1 MNTMFTVEEVS
12 KLLSVSKV
20 TIYAKLKKYESKV
33 VVKQGKKYVTEELL
47 SLIKQELNL
56 KECLKDNL
64 KVENNTGAIN
74 QEIATDRDDL
84 INLNQD
90 LINFLKQQLEEKDI
104 QLREKDKQIEEL
116 INLNKNNQVL
126 LKQQQDKE
134 NNQKLLE
141 DHFQE
146 VDQKLMDLRDR
157 MEEKKNSKKFFG
169 FFSKQV
175 YKFMSKTL
183 YIIWELYMDF
193 SK

>member
-20 TIYAKLKKYESKV
+20 TIYAKLKKYGSKV

-116 INLNKNNQVL
+116 INLNKNNQIL

-134 NNQKLLE
+134 INQKLLE

-169 FFSKQV
+169 FFSK
-175 YKFMSKTL
+175 
-183 YIIWELYMDF
+183 
-193 SK
+193 

>member
-64 KVENNTGAIN
+64 KVGNNTAAIN
-74 QEIATDRDDL
+74 QEVATDRDDL

-134 NNQKLLE
+134 INQKLLE
-141 DHFQE
+141 DHFLE

-157 MEEKKNSKKFFG
+157 MEEKKNSKKFFR
-169 FFSKQV
+169 FFLK
-175 YKFMSKTL
+175 
-183 YIIWELYMDF
+183 
-193 SK
+193 

>member
-1 MNTMFTVEEVS
+1 MFTVGEVS

-64 KVENNTGAIN
+64 KEENNTGAIN

-84 INLNQD
+84 INLNKD

-116 INLNKNNQVL
+116 INLNKNNQIL

-134 NNQKLLE
+134 INTKLLE

-146 VDQKLMDLRDR
+146 VDEKLMDLRER
-157 MEEKKNSKKFFG
+157 MDEKKKSKKKFG
-169 FFSKQV
+169 FFSK
-175 YKFMSKTL
+175 
-183 YIIWELYMDF
+183 
-193 SK
+193 

>member
-56 KECLKDNL
+56 KECLKDNLKDNL

-116 INLNKNNQVL
+116 INLNKNNQIL

-134 NNQKLLE
+134 INQKLLE

-169 FFSKQV
+169 FFSK
-175 YKFMSKTL
+175 
-183 YIIWELYMDF
+183 
-193 SK
+193 

>member
-56 KECLKDNL
+56 KECLK
-64 KVENNTGAIN
+64 VENNTGAIN

-90 LINFLKQQLEEKDI
+90 LINFLKQQLEEKD
-104 QLREKDKQIEEL
+104 KQIEEL
-116 INLNKNNQVL
+116 INLNKNNQIL

-134 NNQKLLE
+134 INQKLLE

-146 VDQKLMDLRDR
+146 VDQKLMDLLDR

-169 FFSKQV
+169 FFSK
-175 YKFMSKTL
+175 
-183 YIIWELYMDF
+183 
-193 SK
+193 

>member
-20 TIYAKLKKYESKV
+20 TIYAKLKKYGSKV

-90 LINFLKQQLEEKDI
+90 LINFLKQQLEEKD
-104 QLREKDKQIEEL
+104 KQIEEL
-116 INLNKNNQVL
+116 INLNKNNQIL

-157 MEEKKNSKKFFG
+157 MEEKKNFKKFFG
-169 FFSKQV
+169 FFSK
-175 YKFMSKTL
+175 
-183 YIIWELYMDF
+183 
-193 SK
+193 

>member
-56 KECLKDNL
+56 KECL

-116 INLNKNNQVL
+116 INLNKNNQIL

-134 NNQKLLE
+134 INQKLLE

-169 FFSKQV
+169 FFSK
-175 YKFMSKTL
+175 
-183 YIIWELYMDF
+183 
-193 SK
+193 

>member
-56 KECLKDNL
+56 KDCLKDNL

-116 INLNKNNQVL
+116 INLNKNNQIL

-134 NNQKLLE
+134 INQKLLE

-169 FFSKQV
+169 FFSK
-175 YKFMSKTL
+175 
-183 YIIWELYMDF
+183 
-193 SK
+193 

>member
-20 TIYAKLKKYESKV
+20 TIYAKLKKYGSKV

-134 NNQKLLE
+134 INQKLLE

-169 FFSKQV
+169 FFSK
-175 YKFMSKTL
+175 
-183 YIIWELYMDF
+183 
-193 SK
+193 

>member
-1 MNTMFTVEEVS
+1 MNAMFTVEEVS

-116 INLNKNNQVL
+116 INLNKNNQIL

-134 NNQKLLE
+134 INTKLLE

-146 VDQKLMDLRDR
+146 VDEKLMDLRER
-157 MEEKKNSKKFFG
+157 MDEKKKSKKKFG
-169 FFSKQV
+169 FFSK
-175 YKFMSKTL
+175 
-183 YIIWELYMDF
+183 
-193 SK
+193 

>member
-1 MNTMFTVEEVS
+1 MFTVEEVS

-116 INLNKNNQVL
+116 INLNKNNQIL

-134 NNQKLLE
+134 INQKLLE

-157 MEEKKNSKKFFG
+157 MEEKKNSKKIFG
-169 FFSKQV
+169 FFSK
-175 YKFMSKTL
+175 
-183 YIIWELYMDF
+183 
-193 SK
+193 

>member
-56 KECLKDNL
+56 KECLK
-64 KVENNTGAIN
+64 VENNTGAIN

-90 LINFLKQQLEEKDI
+90 LINFLKQQLEEKD
-104 QLREKDKQIEEL
+104 KQIEEL
-116 INLNKNNQVL
+116 INLNKNNQIL
-126 LKQQQDKE
+126 L
-134 NNQKLLE
+134 
-141 DHFQE
+141 
-146 VDQKLMDLRDR
+146 
-157 MEEKKNSKKFFG
+157 
-169 FFSKQV
+169 
-175 YKFMSKTL
+175 
-183 YIIWELYMDF
+183 
-193 SK
+193 

>member
-1 MNTMFTVEEVS
+1 MNAMFTVEEVS

-116 INLNKNNQVL
+116 INLNKNNQIL

-134 NNQKLLE
+134 INTKLLE

-146 VDQKLMDLRDR
+146 VDEKLMDLRER
-157 MEEKKNSKKFFG
+157 MDEKKKTKKKFG
-169 FFSKQV
+169 FFSK
-175 YKFMSKTL
+175 
-183 YIIWELYMDF
+183 
-193 SK
+193 

>member
-20 TIYAKLKKYESKV
+20 TIYAKLKKYGSKV

-116 INLNKNNQVL
+116 INLNKNNQIL

-134 NNQKLLE
+134 INTKLLE

-146 VDQKLMDLRDR
+146 VDEKLMDLRER
-157 MEEKKNSKKFFG
+157 MDEKKKSKKKFG
-169 FFSKQV
+169 FFSK
-175 YKFMSKTL
+175 
-183 YIIWELYMDF
+183 
-193 SK
+193 

>member
-20 TIYAKLKKYESKV
+20 TIYAKLKKYGSKV

-56 KECLKDNL
+56 KECLKYNL

-116 INLNKNNQVL
+116 INLNKNNQIL

-169 FFSKQV
+169 FFSK
-175 YKFMSKTL
+175 
-183 YIIWELYMDF
+183 
-193 SK
+193 

>member
-1 MNTMFTVEEVS
+1 MFTVEEVS

-33 VVKQGKKYVTEELL
+33 VVKQGKKYITEELL

-64 KVENNTGAIN
+64 KVENDKEVIN
-74 QEIATDRDDL
+74 QEIVTDRDDL

-116 INLNKNNQVL
+116 INLNKNNQIL

-134 NNQKLLE
+134 INQKLLE

-146 VDQKLMDLRDR
+146 VDEKLMDLRER
-157 MEEKKNSKKFFG
+157 MDEKKKSKKKFG
-169 FFSKQV
+169 FFSK
-175 YKFMSKTL
+175 
-183 YIIWELYMDF
+183 
-193 SK
+193 

>member
-1 MNTMFTVEEVS
+1 MFTVEEVS

-20 TIYAKLKKYESKV
+20 TIYAKLKKYGSKV

-116 INLNKNNQVL
+116 INLNKNNQIL

-134 NNQKLLE
+134 INQKLLE

-157 MEEKKNSKKFFG
+157 MEEKKNSKKFFR
-169 FFSKQV
+169 FFSK
-175 YKFMSKTL
+175 
-183 YIIWELYMDF
+183 
-193 SK
+193 

>member
-20 TIYAKLKKYESKV
+20 TIYAKLKKYGSKV

-56 KECLKDNL
+56 KECLKYNL

-74 QEIATDRDDL
+74 QEIVTDRD
-84 INLNQD
+84 D

-116 INLNKNNQVL
+116 INLNKNNQIL

-134 NNQKLLE
+134 INQKLLE

-169 FFSKQV
+169 FFSK
-175 YKFMSKTL
+175 
-183 YIIWELYMDF
+183 
-193 SK
+193 

>member
-56 KECLKDNL
+56 KECLKYNL

-116 INLNKNNQVL
+116 INLNKNNQIL

-134 NNQKLLE
+134 INQKLLE

-169 FFSKQV
+169 FFSK
-175 YKFMSKTL
+175 
-183 YIIWELYMDF
+183 
-193 SK
+193 

>member
-74 QEIATDRDDL
+74 QEIATDRDDF

-116 INLNKNNQVL
+116 INLNKNNQIL

-134 NNQKLLE
+134 INQKLLE

-146 VDQKLMDLRDR
+146 VDEKLMDLRER
-157 MEEKKNSKKFFG
+157 MDEKKKSKKKFG
-169 FFSKQV
+169 FFSK
-175 YKFMSKTL
+175 
-183 YIIWELYMDF
+183 
-193 SK
+193 

>member
-1 MNTMFTVEEVS
+1 MFTVEEVS

-20 TIYAKLKKYESKV
+20 TIYAKLKKYGSKV

-116 INLNKNNQVL
+116 INLNKNNQIL

-134 NNQKLLE
+134 INQKLLE

-169 FFSKQV
+169 FFSK
-175 YKFMSKTL
+175 
-183 YIIWELYMDF
+183 
-193 SK
+193 

>member
-20 TIYAKLKKYESKV
+20 TIYAKLKKYGRKV

-116 INLNKNNQVL
+116 INLNKNNQIL

-134 NNQKLLE
+134 INQKLLE

-157 MEEKKNSKKFFG
+157 MEEKKNSKKFFR
-169 FFSKQV
+169 FFSK
-175 YKFMSKTL
+175 
-183 YIIWELYMDF
+183 
-193 SK
+193 

>member
-116 INLNKNNQVL
+116 INLNKNNQIL

-134 NNQKLLE
+134 INTKLLE

-146 VDQKLMDLRDR
+146 VDEKLMDLRER
-157 MEEKKNSKKFFG
+157 MDEKKKSKKKFG
-169 FFSKQV
+169 FFSK
-175 YKFMSKTL
+175 
-183 YIIWELYMDF
+183 
-193 SK
+193 